1 MDVFLRVKP
10 FFSHHSKDRTL
21 MSDVETE
28 GGTSWSHRA
37 PASEG
42 LSRDAGLHTAAA
54 RWLSIS
60 TLQFSLG
67 AGRLCHAWGESNAA
81 SRLRPGWRGRCC
93 RLRGLLRSGRVHHF
107 PSIHPPARFHQ
118 MPQPQP
124 LPPRRRAPPG
134 RQRLE
139 ERTGPAG
146 PEVREQVGLAGV
158 SEGKDGEGEP
168 EWD

>member
-67 AGRLCHAWGESNAA
+67 AGRLCHVWGESNAA

-118 MPQPQP
+118 RLPSAVLANAHFKTAPAAFICHSAASSLMPSCIC
-124 LPPRRRAPPG
+124 API
-134 RQRLE
+134 
-139 ERTGPAG
+139 TFY
-146 PEVREQVGLAGV
+146 
-158 SEGKDGEGEP
+158 
-168 EWD
+168 